1 MEIVLLEGCVLM
13 SFCLRDKD
21 DSSTSKF
28 QSRGLIYQ
36 ELDSCETPLV
46 GAVIS
51 FSCFFFFSLITRC
64 EAPRGQI
71 STGSGA
77 PGAGAAYPQTY
88 WCNRIHSGQALT
100 LYPTWV

>member
-51 FSCFFFFSLITRC
+51 FSCFFFFFPNYTTR
-64 EAPRGQI
+64 
-71 STGSGA
+71 ST
-77 PGAGAAYPQTY
+77 
-88 WCNRIHSGQALT
+88 
-100 LYPTWV
+100 TWADIYRFRSAWRRCCLSPDLLV